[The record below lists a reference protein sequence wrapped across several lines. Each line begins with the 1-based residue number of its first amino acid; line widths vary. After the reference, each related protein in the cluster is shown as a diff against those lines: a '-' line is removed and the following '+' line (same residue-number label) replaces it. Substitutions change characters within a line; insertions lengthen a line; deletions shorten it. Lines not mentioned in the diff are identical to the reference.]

1 MSKIKDAIKKRKA
14 GIAVGLVTAI
24 LFSAAGGVGGY
35 MYGSKGEKTQEAVE
49 TVENQERSFITIE
62 EDAAGN
68 ILINGEEYKPNSVA
82 LGEGRIFMEKVPTN
96 CRETETALKASMRQ
110 GEIAAKLNPDQRFE
124 FELLNILAK
133 DVCSY
138 ESYRNMLTSGLADF
152 LYAAPAS
159 VAEAGEPGAEGAEQ
173 AGSAEG
179 DAAGTNP
186 DEAGDPP
193 VTTPGN
199 K

>member
-14 GIAVGLVTAI
+14 GIAVGLVVGI

-35 MYGSKGEKTQEAVE
+35 MYGSKGEKAPE
-49 TVENQERSFITIE
+49 TVEKVKNQERGFITIE
-62 EDAAGN
+62 EDAEGN
-68 ILINGEEYKPNSVA
+68 ILINGEGYKPNSIA
-82 LGEGRIFMEKVPTN
+82 LGEGRIFMENVPTD

-110 GEIAAKLNPDQRFE
+110 GEIAATLNPDQRFE
-124 FELLNILAK
+124 FELLNVLAK

-138 ESYRNMLTSGLADF
+138 ESYRNMLVSGLADF

-159 VAEAGEPGAEGAEQ
+159 VAEAGEPDSEGTEQ
-173 AGSAEG
+173 AESAEG

-193 VTTPGN
+193 VTTPDN